1 MARRLVLAVG
11 LALAVA
17 ATGAAPAP
25 AQPAAPAVQADSPA
39 LRQAR
44 AFLQALTTGDEAS
57 FLKFVAENVRQPEEM
72 TPDQWRDMR
81 PNLAKLQFHAVA
93 SATPTAADLL
103 VYDGLREGW
112 AHLMIKVQA
121 EAPYAITGFG
131 IRLGGRPADVP
142 APPKLQ
148 PAALAAATKAKAD
161 AAAAK
166 ELFSGAVLVAKDGR
180 PIFQQAYGLADR
192 ATRTPVT
199 LQTQFRFGS
208 MGKMFTAVSIMQLAE
223 AGKLDLKAP
232 IGRYLP
238 GYPNPEIAAKVTVEN
253 LLTHSGGT
261 GDIFGPQFDA
271 RRLTLK
277 EPADYIALYGARGP
291 QFPPGARQAY
301 SNYGFILL
309 GRIVETVSGQS
320 YDDYIAQHIFK
331 PAGMTATGNAPETV
345 RLPRRAVCY
354 MREKGLLK
362 DAADTLPWRGTP
374 AGGGY
379 STAGDMLRF
388 ATALTGLK
396 LMNKASLD
404 KLTTGVLTAPDGTPF
419 RYDFTSRTSEGRLYW
434 GHGGGA
440 PGMNGDLR
448 IFPDNGYVVVVLA
461 NLDPPAAQ
469 SLASFISD
477 RLP

>member
-1 MARRLVLAVG
+1 MARRF
-11 LALAVA
+11 ALAIGVA
-17 ATGAAPAP
+17 FVLLAAGASPAL
-25 AQPAAPAVQADSPA
+25 AQPAVAVQADSPA
-39 LRQAR
+39 LAQAR
-44 AFLQALTTGDEAS
+44 AFLRALTTDDEAG
-57 FLKFVAENVRQPEEM
+57 FLAFVSDNVRQPEPM
-72 TPDQWRDMR
+72 TPDAWRDMR
-81 PNLAKLQFHAVA
+81 PNLAKLQFHSVV

-112 AHLMIKVQA
+112 AHLVVNVQA
-121 EAPYAITGFG
+121 EAPHAITRFG

-142 APPKLQ
+142 APPKLA
-148 PAALAAATKAKAD
+148 PAALADATKAKAE
-161 AAAAK
+161 AAAARG
-166 ELFSGAVLVAKDGR
+166 LFSGAVLVAKDGK
-180 PIFQQAYGLADR
+180 PILQQTYGLADR
-192 ATRTPVT
+192 TAKTPVT
-199 LQTQFRFGS
+199 LETQFRFGS
-208 MGKMFTAVSIMQLAE
+208 MGKMFTAVAIMQLAQ

-238 GYPNPEIAAKVTVEN
+238 GYPNQDIATKVTVEN

-271 RRLTLK
+271 NRLTLK

-291 QFPPGARQAY
+291 QFPPGTRQAY

-309 GRIVETVSGQS
+309 GRIVETVSGES
-320 YDDYIAQHIFK
+320 YDTYIAQRIFK
-331 PAGMTATGNAPETV
+331 PAGMSATGNAPETAH
-345 RLPRRAVCY
+345 LPRRAVCY
-354 MREKGLLK
+354 MSQKGQLK
-362 DAADTLPWRGTP
+362 DAAGTLPWRGTP

-379 STAGDMLRF
+379 STVGDMLRF
-388 ATALTGLK
+388 ANALTGLK
-396 LMNKASLD
+396 LMDKASLD

-419 RYDFTSRTSEGRLYW
+419 RYDFTSKTSEGRVYW

-448 IFPDNGYVVVVLA
+448 IFPDSGHVVVVLA